1 MSSNDIAIRV
11 SNLSKMFKIYSKP
24 SDMLWELISGR
35 PRHTEFW
42 ALKDVSFEVKCGE
55 VVGVVGRNGAGKTTM
70 LRILADTLD
79 RSGGDVKVHGKV
91 SAIMAL
97 GTGFNPELSGREN
110 IIMGGLCLGL
120 TKHEITR
127 KMDEIIDFSGLEAFI
142 DQPVKTYSSGMQ
154 AKLAFSTAVSVEP
167 DIFIIDEALSA
178 GDMAFTAKSHAR
190 IRQIATNGTTILL
203 VTHALQIIYDL
214 CHKAM
219 LLENGRIIE
228 MGEPRQVGYAYEQ
241 QMHREMAELNKK
253 AAPTLSV
260 GQLSGEEE
268 TLSARVLDVSVLD
281 ARGKMVHQL
290 YQDENYTIRV
300 RALCNQ
306 SFEDISIGFRVQ
318 IPGGTAVYGTS
329 TATQGIKVRAQA
341 CEIVSVDFDFVCSLA
356 SGAYFFCGG
365 VAENLGEVSEH
376 YHYNMIHF
384 FAEAATVEVFGKNAF
399 AGCVDLRSK
408 IMAIRNESA
417 ASGLGLPGLVKSSH

>member
-1 MSSNDIAIRV
+1 MSSNNVAVRV
-11 SNLSKMFKIYSKP
+11 SNLSKMFKVYNKP
-24 SDMLWELISGR
+24 SDMLWEMISGR
-35 PRHTEFW
+35 QRHREFW

-55 VVGVVGRNGAGKTTM
+55 VVGIIGRNGAGKTTM
-70 LRILADTLD
+70 LRIIANTLD
-79 RSGGDVKVHGKV
+79 RTSGYVEVHGKV

-97 GTGFNPELSGREN
+97 GTGFNPELNGREN
-110 IIMGGLCLGL
+110 IIMGGLCLGV

-154 AKLAFSTAVSVEP
+154 AKLAFSTAASVEP
-167 DIFIIDEALSA
+167 DILIIDEALST
-178 GDMAFTAKSHAR
+178 GDMAFAAKSYAR
-190 IRQIATNGTTILL
+190 IRKIATSGTTVLF

-214 CHKAM
+214 CDKAM
-219 LLENGRIIE
+219 LLENGRIME
-228 MGEPRQVGYAYEQ
+228 MGEPRQVGYVYEQ

-268 TLSARVLDVSVLD
+268 ALSARMLDVSVLD
-281 ARGKMVHQL
+281 SRGKTIHQL
-290 YQDENYTIRV
+290 YQDEEYTIRV
-300 RALCNQ
+300 RALCNEG
-306 SFEDISIGFRVQ
+306 FEDISIGFRVQ

-329 TATQGIKVRAQA
+329 TATQGTKVRVQA
-341 CEIVSVDFDFVCSLA
+341 GEIVSVDFNFVCSLA
-356 SGAYFFCGG
+356 SGTYFFGGG

-408 IMAIRNESA
+408 IMGIQNESA
-417 ASGLGLPGLVKSSH
+417 GSRFHPPGLVKSPH